1 MHAKGR
7 PYRLIHHNNIYFRKI
22 LNLNANTI
30 NTYKPYNAEETPLT
44 FILYIKSRGL
54 TVVSFEN
61 RRLISG
67 LTDLVSSKDCSDS
80 HAQRWAKRQPYL
92 LVYRCLYLLVHRCLY
107 LLVHR
112 CLYLLVYRCLYLL
125 VHRCLYLLVYRCL
138 YLCLLNA
145 WCVAEFSE
153 EVFKRFKSRHFSI
166 IYAYMYFYSRMKG

>member
-1 MHAKGR
+1 MLAKGR

-92 LVYRCLYLLVHRCLY
+92 LA
-107 LLVHR
+107 
-112 CLYLLVYRCLYLL
+112 YRCLYLL

-145 WCVAEFSE
+145 WCVAKFSE

-166 IYAYMYFYSRMKG
+166 IYAYMYL